1 MANKLTLNL
10 DKSHLLQFGR
20 NTINIDLNLNNIPIT
35 QPESI
40 KFLGVHLDNELKWTH
55 HVNCLVNKLKRNLHL
70 LRMSKK
76 LLDTKTLK
84 LVYHAHFESHLLYG
98 LPIWGSMC
106 GREQLNQIKSVQKK
120 ALKFLKPSDSF
131 LETCKNLNILPLEN
145 LIELELL
152 KIGYKLHKGQLPTNV
167 NKCLREDSKQ
177 NSLIR
182 KHRYPTRSKTD
193 LYLPIYHNAKHSSSF
208 LVRSISLYSKLNHEL
223 KSSSTL
229 SSFVVKCKKDLLTRH

>member
-1 MANKLTLNL
+1 M
-10 DKSHLLQFGR
+10 QFGGKF
-20 NTINIDLNLNNIPIT
+20 INLDLNLNDVPII

-40 KFLGVHLDNELKWTH
+40 KFLGVHLDNKLSWIH

-76 LLDTKTLK
+76 LLDIKTLK

-106 GREQLNQIKSVQKK
+106 SKEQLNRINSVQKK
-120 ALKFLKPSDSF
+120 ALKFLKPTNTFSQ
-131 LETCKNLNILPLEN
+131 TCKNLNILPFEN

-152 KIGYKLHKGQLPTNV
+152 KIGYKLHKGQLPTSV
-167 NKCLREDSKQ
+167 NKCLWEDSKQ
-177 NSLIR
+177 NSLVR

-193 LYLPIYHNAKHSSSF
+193 LYLPIYNNAKHSNSF
-208 LVRSISLYSKLNHEL
+208 LVRSISLYSKLNHAL
-223 KSSSTL
+223 KSSTDSYI
-229 SSFVVKCKKDLLTRH
+229 FCFEM